1 MERLKESSRSVITKD
16 KERKVRIQELSS
28 QSEVDRK
35 NLQDLTCQYNVV
47 VTKLNNQLGQAK
59 VLQDDKKKLEDEKIR
74 LEEKKTSLARVISRK
89 TTFSSII
96 NKFLP
101 G

>member
-1 MERLKESSRSVITKD
+1 MERLEEFLRSVATKD
-16 KERKVRIQELSS
+16 REKEVQIQELYS
-28 QSEVDRK
+28 QSEVDK
-35 NLQDLTCQYNVV
+35 LNLQDITRIYNDV